1 MSIKIDLKIFLF
13 LLLFLITS
21 QFNIYILLMIF
32 AFIHE
37 LGHLF
42 AGILLGFKPKEIKI
56 TPVGMKI
63 EFAVKCEEYNKKIL
77 KGNLLGIKKAIIA
90 IAGPLTNFLIILL
103 SFILKSVNPQLDQ
116 IELFHITNINLQ
128 NIIYANFLI
137 AIFNLIPMYPLD
149 GGRIIKEILHI
160 CIGLKK
166 SETYTYMISKIS
178 IILLTVISSIAILYI
193 QNISILI
200 ILIYLWGLMII
211 EKKRHDAKRKI
222 QKIEQLQFKD
232 KADLQKS
239 LQIK

>member
-1 MSIKIDLKIFLF
+1 MKIDLKIFLF

-21 QFNIYILLMIF
+21 QFNIYILLMTF

-42 AGILLGFKPKEIKI
+42 AGALLGFKPKEIKI

-103 SFILKSVNPQLDQ
+103 SFILKSVNPQLEQ
-116 IELFHITNINLQ
+116 IELFYINNINLP

-200 ILIYLWGLMII
+200 ILVYLWGLMII
-211 EKKRHDAKRKI
+211 EKKRHDTKRKI

-232 KADLQKS
+232 KVDLQKS